1 MTARNIAPT
10 QFSGLLRE
18 SSARRRFEIAPT
30 KRRATRTAGVS
41 PARSA
46 AETIAG
52 WLGAPALDGRMAD
65 PDLDRDLLR
74 EVGAA
79 PKS

>member
-1 MTARNIAPT
+1 MTARNIAPP
-10 QFSGLLRE
+10 QISGLLRE
-18 SSARRRFEIAPT
+18 TSARRPLEITPT
-30 KRRATRTAGVS
+30 KRRATRAASVS
-41 PARSA
+41 SARSA
-46 AETIAG
+46 ADTIAG